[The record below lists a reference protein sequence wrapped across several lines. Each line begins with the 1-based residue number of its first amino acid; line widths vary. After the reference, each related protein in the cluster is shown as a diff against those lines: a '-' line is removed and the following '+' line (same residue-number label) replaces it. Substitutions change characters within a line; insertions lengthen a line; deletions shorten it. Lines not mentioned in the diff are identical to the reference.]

1 MAPLDRSEKFQI
13 RLTEDEKR
21 MLEAVADH
29 DGLSASDMIRQ
40 FIRQR
45 FAATFP
51 TLHATTQAVEKM
63 VAPVRALKRPAPR
76 VVSDTIKKQEAASK
90 ALKRLARSSEKKR

>member
-1 MAPLDRSEKFQI
+1 MAPLDRSEKFQM

-21 MLEAVADH
+21 MLEAIADN
-29 DGLSASDMIRQ
+29 DGLSASDLIRQ

-51 TLHATTQAVEKM
+51 TLHATEEA
-63 VAPVRALKRPAPR
+63 
-76 VVSDTIKKQEAASK
+76 IKKLTAVPRTLKAGLVPKIEFDTKKQDAASK
-90 ALKRLARSSEKKR
+90 ALKSLTRSLKKKR